1 MLVHE
6 IFFNKKFRMMLI
18 RNEVI
23 AYLVFMNVSAQLRAI
38 SST

>member
-1 MLVHE
+1 
-6 IFFNKKFRMMLI
+6 MLI